1 MNEEDRITDLSY
13 MTGVVNTMGR
23 DDDLDLWYTR
33 HCIER
38 QEERGITTLDIIN
51 VLKYGR
57 VVEYIGKGSHPT
69 NNKIHKYKIT
79 GEYLGNNTS
88 IREISLILL
97 IEVDRFKNPAIK
109 IQKVITAMW
118 EDIK

>member
-1 MNEEDRITDLSY
+1 MNEEDKITDLSY
-13 MTGVVNTMGR
+13 ITGVLNTMGR
-23 DDDLDLWYTR
+23 DDDLDLLYTR

-38 QEERGITTLDIIN
+38 QQERGITTLDIIN
-51 VLKYGR
+51 VLKYGH
-57 VVEYIGKGSHPT
+57 VVEYIGKGTHPT

-79 GEYLGNNTS
+79 GQYLGENKS
-88 IREISLILL
+88 IREISLVLL
-97 IEVDRFKNPAIK
+97 VEVDRFKNPAIK